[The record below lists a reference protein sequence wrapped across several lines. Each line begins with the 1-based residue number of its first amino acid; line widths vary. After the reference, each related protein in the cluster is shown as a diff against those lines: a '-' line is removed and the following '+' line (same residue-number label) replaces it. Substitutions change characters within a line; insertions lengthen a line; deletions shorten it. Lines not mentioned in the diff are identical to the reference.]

1 MGKNITRKLIA
12 VLVIFTMVF
21 ATSAIALAADSP
33 GGGDEPTPA
42 KAAVIKSFKTVGTY
56 TASKKS
62 VTSSWTASNAKSY
75 KFSYRKAGGSW
86 TTKATS
92 KKSYTV
98 NLKNDGLYEFK
109 VRGINKDKKAGKWS
123 KVIRRYMAMA
133 NNVKLTSKKKGQMT
147 VTASKKSGATGFQ
160 IKYSTSSK
168 MSNAKSITV
177 KTTKALNKT
186 IKNLKSGKT
195 YYVQVRPVKRYN
207 GYTYT
212 GVIMKTYKVKV
223 K

>member
-21 ATSAIALAADSP
+21 ATSAIAFAADSP

-42 KAAVIKSFKTVGTY
+42 KAATITSFKTVATVGGTN
-56 TASKKS
+56 K
-62 VTSSWTASNAKSY
+62 VVSSWTAKNAKSY
-75 KFSYRKAGGSW
+75 QFSYRKAGGSW
-86 TTKATS
+86 TKKATS

-98 NLKNDGLYEFK
+98 SGMANGSLYQFK
-109 VRGINKDKKAGKWS
+109 VRGKNADGKYGAWS
-123 KVIRRYMAMA
+123 KTITRYLAQA
-133 NNVKLTSKKKGQMT
+133 KNIKVVSKKKKQMT
-147 VTASKKSGATGFQ
+147 ITASKVSGATGFQ
-160 IKYSTSSK
+160 IKYSTSK
-168 MSNAKSITV
+168 NMTNVKSITV

-195 YYVQVRPVKRYN
+195 YYVQVRPVKKYN
-207 GYTYT
+207 GTTYT
-212 GVIMKTYKVKV
+212 GAIMATYKVKV